1 MNFLSINPELIIISD
16 VQKTLKNYMEFYG
29 ITPVPMNNKYAIALG
44 GGFYCSTNEI
54 HREDVHGFGK
64 ILSTPTA

>member
-1 MNFLSINPELIIISD
+1 
-16 VQKTLKNYMEFYG
+16 MEFYG
-29 ITPVPMNNKYAIALG
+29 ITPVPLNNKYAIALG